1 MKKHISTSVWSA
13 QHPNAGPNIQLSVFC
28 ILPKNLSLGFRLLRL
43 RASEYPDFNPVDH
56 SMIWHMF
63 MNLITDKSEN
73 WIVTVYSGDLKCEL
87 VCILNGQKE
96 VGLQMVWISNGIRNP
111 EAQQFEILTNCCH
124 FVKKLRSGQYRPDYA
139 WVLMSGVNMICFW
152 KGPLS

>member
-1 MKKHISTSVWSA
+1 
-13 QHPNAGPNIQLSVFC
+13 
-28 ILPKNLSLGFRLLRL
+28 
-43 RASEYPDFNPVDH
+43 
-56 SMIWHMF
+56 

-111 EAQQFEILTNCCH
+111 EAQPFEILTNGCH
-124 FVKKLRSGQYRPDYA
+124 LKK
-139 WVLMSGVNMICFW
+139 N
-152 KGPLS
+152 